1 MKSTWIIVLGIV
13 VGAIVIG
20 GQSFYPLLT
29 SQNILNEPSGE
40 VRLGDVYDEQLTTTV
55 TITDAD
61 NKMPILM
68 IMTDTDQITT
78 DVKQKLSQMVKEA
91 NETLPAREKMRLE
104 TAYFDTNVNIE
115 LSTEVEYHSQYQKDM
130 QLTIDETE
138 LPHHASEQYH
148 FAEAVDMLNTYAS
161 KMATIY
167 HQNDSFIRKI

>member
-29 SQNILNEPSGE
+29 SQNILNKPSGE

-78 DVKQKLSQMVKEA
+78 DVKQELSQMVKEA
-91 NETLPAREKMRLE
+91 NETLPAHEKMRLE

-115 LSTEVEYHSQYQKDM
+115 LTTEVAYHSQYQNKM
-130 QLTIDETE
+130 KVTIDDIV
-138 LPHHASEQYH
+138 LSHPADEQYH
-148 FAEAVDMLNTYAS
+148 FAEATDMINTSAQKMDMLF
-161 KMATIY
+161 
-167 HQNDSFIRKI
+167 HQQYSFFHKV